1 MGNKKILIVEDN
13 SDVRLGYHILFKV
26 NHYDTLF
33 AADPLSSLAEALNH
47 RPDVII
53 LDLGLTAGDGFR
65 VLDQFKAAPELQGI
79 PIIVVSGADMHTVK
93 ARALASGAKAYLQ
106 KPAENAELL
115 AVVAEFIG
123 ESVEGAPAGLA

>member
-26 NHYDTLF
+26 KHYDTF
-33 AADPLSSLAEALNH
+33 YATDPLSSLAAALNH

-123 ESVEGAPAGLA
+123 ESAEGAPAGLA

>member
-1 MGNKKILIVEDN
+1 MCPLGRPRAARFRFLSVDTSKSCGVE
-13 SDVRLGYHILFKV
+13 
-26 NHYDTLF
+26 
-33 AADPLSSLAEALNH
+33 
-47 RPDVII
+47 
-53 LDLGLTAGDGFR
+53 
-65 VLDQFKAAPELQGI
+65 QFCSGPRDKAASELQGI

>member
-1 MGNKKILIVEDN
+1 MENKKILIVEDD
-13 SDVRLGYHILFKV
+13 SDVRLGYHILFEA
-26 NHYDTLF
+26 NHYDTFF

-65 VLDQFKAAPELQGI
+65 VLDQFKAASELKAI

-106 KPAENAELL
+106 KPADNAELL
-115 AVVAEFIG
+115 AAVAEFIG
-123 ESVEGAPAGLA
+123 QSAEGAPTGLA

>member
-65 VLDQFKAAPELQGI
+65 VLDQFKAASELKGI

-106 KPAENAELL
+106 KPADNAELL
-115 AVVAEFIG
+115 AAVAEFIG
-123 ESVEGAPAGLA
+123 QSAEGAPTGLA